1 MPQSLSNVLVH
12 LVFSTKD
19 RRPHLPEHVRS
30 ELHAYLVGILRNNN
44 CHPLQVGGFDDHVHL
59 LLNLS
64 RTLTI
69 AQLVEHLKTGS
80 SKWLKTKGPDFAGF
94 AWQGGYGA
102 FSVGPTEVE
111 RIVRYVQRQEE
122 HHRKVTFQEEFRKL
136 CQEHGVTLDERYV
149 WD

>member
-19 RRPHLPEHVRS
+19 RRPNLPEHVRS